1 MFVKNI
7 LHISGVDISDSKRCY
22 NVIPSVHYFY
32 RKTNMFAD
40 FQIYIS
46 VPLNRSPNFGIN
58 KKFAE
63 LKNHIQH
70 QLLIHKIIHHSV

>member
-1 MFVKNI
+1 M
-7 LHISGVDISDSKRCY
+7 L
-22 NVIPSVHYFY
+22 
-32 RKTNMFAD
+32 AD